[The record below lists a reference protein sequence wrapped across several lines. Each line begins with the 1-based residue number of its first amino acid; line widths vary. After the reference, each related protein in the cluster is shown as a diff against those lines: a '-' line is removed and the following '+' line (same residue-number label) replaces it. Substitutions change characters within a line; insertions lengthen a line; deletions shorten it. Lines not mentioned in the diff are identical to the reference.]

1 MPKPI
6 KNIAMLDAMSP
17 LKVLS
22 RGYSIATDT
31 EGKIISYVN
40 DAHAGKEFSLR
51 LSDGDTKA
59 KFI

>member
-1 MPKPI
+1 
-6 KNIAMLDAMSP
+6 MSP

-22 RGYSIATDT
+22 RGYSIATDADN
-31 EGKIISYVN
+31 KVISSVK

-51 LSDGDTKA
+51 LSDGDAKA